1 MNTDVLCSIVA
12 ETAHTKTE
20 KVIYKFKIVFLEIR
34 ILCVYIRERTHSPER
49 TLFAIVVIF
58 DWRKAVGMEH
68 PVATS
73 NCLVEIVGDS
83 IDIESR
89 MVGKN
94 VDNHFHIIFRCR
106 IEHLLHFLARSD
118 NSVSYLPVGR
128 LIIVIPRAVFTLV
141 IENFGDFPS
150 GLKCCCTGEV

>member
-1 MNTDVLCSIVA
+1 
-12 ETAHTKTE
+12 
-20 KVIYKFKIVFLEIR
+20 
-34 ILCVYIRERTHSPER
+34 
-49 TLFAIVVIF
+49 
-58 DWRKAVGMEH
+58 MEH

-141 IENFGDFPS
+141 IENFGDFS
-150 GLKCCCTGEV
+150 LGIEMLLHRRSLKHCVAGVCNSLHIVGDGGKIPTPDM